1 MSTATLKDSRLNIR
15 CDARTRELLDRA
27 AAYAHVSVSEFVLKQ
42 AMAKAETVVQE
53 HETITLQS
61 DDFQAFL
68 EAIETPA
75 KPNAALQRAFQRHAN
90 QVQK

>member
-42 AMAKAETVVQE
+42 AMAKAETIVQE
-53 HETITLQS
+53 HETITMQS
-61 DDFQAFL
+61 DDFLAFL
-68 EAIETPA
+68 KAIEAPA
-75 KPNAALQRAFQRHAN
+75 KPNAALQRALQRHADL
-90 QVQK
+90 VQK